1 MTDYEKKTD
10 FIVAQLLTN
19 AGLDFTMNGEQ
30 ILKKVKSFEN
40 FRLKKSPIIIIPR
53 S

>member
-19 AGLDFTMNGEQ
+19 AGLDFTLNGEQ
-30 ILKKVKSFEN
+30 KYEKNFEN
-40 FRLKKSPIIIIPR
+40 E
-53 S
+53 